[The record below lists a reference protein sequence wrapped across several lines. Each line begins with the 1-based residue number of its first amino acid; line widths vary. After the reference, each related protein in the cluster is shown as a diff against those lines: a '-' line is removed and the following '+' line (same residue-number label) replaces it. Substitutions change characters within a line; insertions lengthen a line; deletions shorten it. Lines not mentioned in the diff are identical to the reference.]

1 MKNNCIQIRNL
12 IKQFFSRSTNVKTII
27 LAVSLLPGL
36 AIPWQGISQTKPEP
50 GTIERISWKRQFDVN
65 DRCTLLIDPAGRETR
80 YTYIKEPSGKS
91 LVTKTNEEGSIK
103 LFYDNRDLLITMNDG
118 LGKVNYQYD
127 AFSRLTRV
135 QREGEPAVEYQ
146 YDPEGRMVVLKVGDF
161 YSLSYTYDFLGRL
174 SKISTPAGPITY
186 EYQTG
191 LGQVIRVLPNKVE
204 TIWEFDARGQ
214 QTVTTHL
221 DPDRYVLAKFK
232 YYYRPD
238 GLIDAVVEKTQKGEK
253 STKFDYDNVGRLVR
267 AYDNAGE
274 DFRYDYDQVGNRVQA
289 ASGTIKQ
296 VCDYDWAGRLTA
308 LNGKASGYDEAG
320 NLSSVEYGDNK
331 MNYQYNLDCQLVNVN
346 NLISYKYDGDGKIAE
361 RQANGSITKFISD
374 PLADYWQPLV
384 MDNKTS
390 GKTLFIWD
398 KNAPLISIR
407 NGNPE
412 YILTDHLGSARLI
425 VDAQGTVKQQF
436 DYEPFGLAKDGMDQ
450 PGINPGFSGLFYDTQ
465 AKLYLTRVRAYDPNS
480 GQFLQIEPLKQIPSG
495 SQKELSMYAYCG
507 NDPVNFVDK
516 NGTWPRWVWGPENM
530 AWQVWHTDFLDR
542 NYAKEYYATKELSAK
557 STAMAWA
564 WGTIGGYIPGEEK
577 SIRQKYISD
586 IWDFVP
592 VVSTVRTWGS
602 SILNSKEGKPWDS
615 FIDILSLGVDYL
627 GDADNIY
634 RYGIKNNLDK
644 LINNKTLKETN
655 ITFARGSRYL
665 DDLSSIKTFNEAS
678 NTLLDYQKDL
688 LKDFEYPTPSNVG
701 GVSLTGAAQALN
713 GIGQIEGLSLDA
725 NNNLILIGKKGDS
738 INMPPMRVD
747 DIVTVFR
754 SVYVFGEG
762 PSVTIDPN
770 PDDPENSA
778 MIIKHGEATEGTYVG
793 WILYQA
799 DRLMKCYMLGVDN
812 VTSRD
817 VVSKVPGYEDVLST
831 IYFGDGIANAAKHE
845 GKWERF
851 WIVPSKVDQFSTK
864 NNEVTIFDVPLKVRT
879 QLMKWENGALVDD
892 SLGKSSTG
900 ATSFS
905 EWFTREYDAISNE
918 QFLTP
923 PPEFGMNE
931 PVAVFSEL
939 RRIATI
945 TALAEKMR
953 DQGVPIPFWMRN
965 HQVSQVKF
973 EKYTPG
979 MQVNRTRGSV
989 RAQIFGGV
997 TLSPEKKVVR
1007 QFTSVN
1013 DLKQLPEAER
1023 ISGDAKLKT
1032 VNELSAS
1039 VVTLN
1044 TESKPLETNTFE
1056 IENETYRTIQ
1066 LPGSETKA
1074 LSPCRLEES
1083 DLIVTVPGGK
1093 EIRLPRLFNSFF
1105 NPNDG
1110 WGPAWTMDLPRLEK
1124 MKIPVD
1130 RTANHTSYQTVWE
1143 LVTPLNSLFVRFAD
1157 VKEVPELK
1165 SRIQVPDQNCNFFG
1179 LADSKPDF
1187 LSAPTME
1194 LIGKNGE
1201 SWHFTEQGD
1210 FIAIEKEGFRIVYLR
1225 NQYGKVTQIAGL
1237 LGKTLMATIDLK
1249 YDDSTR
1255 LISAIGSN
1263 NIDANME
1270 VKYRYD
1276 SAGRLAGIVSQE
1288 GMLGYEYEGFRVVK
1302 ETWLNSAALAAN
1314 DPKKKSILRRFEY
1327 NDNGQLTA
1335 EYAENKKTAGYSIA
1349 SGKNL
1354 TTYTMKQPDDS
1365 LNTATISYD
1374 AAFKPI
1380 EARYG
1385 DGTKAVMTYPENGGN
1400 TIEIT
1405 DANQVKTVISEAAD
1419 GSQRTIE
1426 TDNQP
1431 TIAEKYDRQGRVTG
1445 LTIGGISLFTQ
1456 EWTPYGNLKS
1466 LKTGNCVLKPQY
1478 DENGLTESI
1487 HLIEPGSGDK
1497 HWESF
1502 DLDFAGRPVKISD
1515 HSGLDMALNYGKK
1528 GEIAQIITVRDGKN
1542 FGYSF
1547 THNAKGQLESV
1558 QSSWGSEKYN
1568 YDAAGDLSALII
1580 KKPGKD
1586 KETQMQMEFDAG
1598 KLKRAT
1604 QFDGGATE
1612 ISYNQDIAL
1621 NELPESI
1628 SCPNGL
1634 TLKYGYNEMKSLSNI
1649 TIGNDRKVNLDY
1661 DRKGRVVGYSFSNK

>member
-1 MKNNCIQIRNL
+1 
-12 IKQFFSRSTNVKTII
+12 
-27 LAVSLLPGL
+27 
-36 AIPWQGISQTKPEP
+36 
-50 GTIERISWKRQFDVN
+50 
-65 DRCTLLIDPAGRETR
+65 
-80 YTYIKEPSGKS
+80 
-91 LVTKTNEEGSIK
+91 
-103 LFYDNRDLLITMNDG
+103 
-118 LGKVNYQYD
+118 
-127 AFSRLTRV
+127 
-135 QREGEPAVEYQ
+135 
-146 YDPEGRMVVLKVGDF
+146 
-161 YSLSYTYDFLGRL
+161 
-174 SKISTPAGPITY
+174 
-186 EYQTG
+186 
-191 LGQVIRVLPNKVE
+191 
-204 TIWEFDARGQ
+204 
-214 QTVTTHL
+214 
-221 DPDRYVLAKFK
+221 
-232 YYYRPD
+232 
-238 GLIDAVVEKTQKGEK
+238 
-253 STKFDYDNVGRLVR
+253 
-267 AYDNAGE
+267 
-274 DFRYDYDQVGNRVQA
+274 
-289 ASGTIKQ
+289 
-296 VCDYDWAGRLTA
+296 
-308 LNGKASGYDEAG
+308 
-320 NLSSVEYGDNK
+320 
-331 MNYQYNLDCQLVNVN
+331 
-346 NLISYKYDGDGKIAE
+346 
-361 RQANGSITKFISD
+361 
-374 PLADYWQPLV
+374 
-384 MDNKTS
+384 
-390 GKTLFIWD
+390 
-398 KNAPLISIR
+398 
-407 NGNPE
+407 
-412 YILTDHLGSARLI
+412 
-425 VDAQGTVKQQF
+425 
-436 DYEPFGLAKDGMDQ
+436 
-450 PGINPGFSGLFYDTQ
+450 
-465 AKLYLTRVRAYDPNS
+465 
-480 GQFLQIEPLKQIPSG
+480 
-495 SQKELSMYAYCG
+495 
-507 NDPVNFVDK
+507 
-516 NGTWPRWVWGPENM
+516 
-530 AWQVWHTDFLDR
+530 
-542 NYAKEYYATKELSAK
+542 
-557 STAMAWA
+557 
-564 WGTIGGYIPGEEK
+564 
-577 SIRQKYISD
+577 
-586 IWDFVP
+586 
-592 VVSTVRTWGS
+592 
-602 SILNSKEGKPWDS
+602 
-615 FIDILSLGVDYL
+615 
-627 GDADNIY
+627 
-634 RYGIKNNLDK
+634 
-644 LINNKTLKETN
+644 
-655 ITFARGSRYL
+655 
-665 DDLSSIKTFNEAS
+665 
-678 NTLLDYQKDL
+678 
-688 LKDFEYPTPSNVG
+688 
-701 GVSLTGAAQALN
+701 
-713 GIGQIEGLSLDA
+713 
-725 NNNLILIGKKGDS
+725 
-738 INMPPMRVD
+738 
-747 DIVTVFR
+747 
-754 SVYVFGEG
+754 
-762 PSVTIDPN
+762 
-770 PDDPENSA
+770 
-778 MIIKHGEATEGTYVG
+778 
-793 WILYQA
+793 
-799 DRLMKCYMLGVDN
+799 
-812 VTSRD
+812 
-817 VVSKVPGYEDVLST
+817 
-831 IYFGDGIANAAKHE
+831 
-845 GKWERF
+845 
-851 WIVPSKVDQFSTK
+851 
-864 NNEVTIFDVPLKVRT
+864 
-879 QLMKWENGALVDD
+879 
-892 SLGKSSTG
+892 
-900 ATSFS
+900 
-905 EWFTREYDAISNE
+905 
-918 QFLTP
+918 
-923 PPEFGMNE
+923 MNE

-965 HQVSQVKF
+965 HQVRQVKF

-1023 ISGDAKLKT
+1023 ISGEAKLKT

-1083 DLIVTVPGGK
+1083 DLIVPVPGGK

-1302 ETWLNSAALAAN
+1302 ETWLNPAALAAN
-1314 DPKKKSILRRFEY
+1314 DHKKKSILRRFEY

-1374 AAFKPI
+1374 AAFRPI

-1431 TIAEKYDRQGRVTG
+1431 TIAEKYDRHGRVTG
-1445 LTIGGISLFTQ
+1445 LTVGGLSLFRQ

-1466 LKTGNCVLKPQY
+1466 LETGNCLLKPQY

-1502 DLDFAGRPVKISD
+1502 NLDFAGRPVKISD